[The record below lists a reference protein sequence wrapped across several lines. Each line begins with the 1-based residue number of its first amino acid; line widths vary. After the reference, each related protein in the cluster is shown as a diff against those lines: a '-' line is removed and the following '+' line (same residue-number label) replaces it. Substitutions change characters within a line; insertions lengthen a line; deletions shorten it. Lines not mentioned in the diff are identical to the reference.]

1 MQNEGRMNEE
11 WWRMMIS
18 SCLRVLLSD
27 EWTNEQTD
35 ICDCRVAFVT
45 ENCWYHCHLYPNCWK
60 FLTNFTV
67 VAEVFSEILHISRIS
82 MAYQGIFSKHTIKRL
97 ISIQSG
103 LLSSRILKATFQWMT
118 LSKCHDPTPWKWKS
132 FLARL
137 IFKAKLK
144 TCSKPWPH
152 MYQYKSYYWIEYAV
166 SMQCEWPH
174 KSEWPITAMVFVIS
188 KLLAWTSG
196 PLGLVDI
203 LKSGWEWSHMRDFI

>member
-1 MQNEGRMNEE
+1 
-11 WWRMMIS
+11 MMIS

-27 EWTNEQTD
+27 ERTNEQTD

-144 TCSKPWPH
+144 TQSRDLICISISYIIELNTLYQCNVSDPTKVSDPLQPW
-152 MYQYKSYYWIEYAV
+152 Y
-166 SMQCEWPH
+166 
-174 KSEWPITAMVFVIS
+174 
-188 KLLAWTSG
+188 LLFPSCWLG
-196 PLGLVDI
+196 PVV
-203 LKSGWEWSHMRDFI
+203 H